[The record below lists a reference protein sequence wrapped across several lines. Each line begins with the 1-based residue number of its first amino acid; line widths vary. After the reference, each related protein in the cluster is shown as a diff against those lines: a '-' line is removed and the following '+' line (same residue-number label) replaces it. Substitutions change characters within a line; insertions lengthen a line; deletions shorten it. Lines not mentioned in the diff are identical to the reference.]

1 MYREGVGKRR
11 LIGEHL
17 VKTDA
22 VRVKIFSNQSL
33 DWQKETPAEK
43 QVVEGNLGNA
53 LFPSLKYGRPSQNA
67 HAVLGTSPPVSF
79 VKAVWA
85 WRRRPV
91 KNEKG
96 PAKAGPSPITTSRAL
111 SFSYLKGGEAAA

>member
-22 VRVKIFSNQSL
+22 VRVKIFSIQSL
-33 DWQKETPAEK
+33 EWQKETPAEK

-53 LFPSLKYGRPSQNA
+53 IFPSLKYGRPSQNA
-67 HAVLGTSPPVSF
+67 HAVLETSPPVSF
-79 VKAVWA
+79 GGIGV
-85 WRRRPV
+85 
-91 KNEKG
+91 G
-96 PAKAGPSPITTSRAL
+96 GYPSGQSDEDVSRAGFNAMNL
-111 SFSYLKGGEAAA
+111 